1 MGLDS
6 EVDGD
11 GTDGTST
18 DMIAEI
24 VHGYKFSIDTGRLST
39 SEYDI
44 QATNMTNDLC
54 VLTIETLNNYT
65 QNLVTIHEEY
75 NRRKL
80 REAIIAIVE
89 HELSKN

>member
-1 MGLDS
+1 
-6 EVDGD
+6 
-11 GTDGTST
+11 
-18 DMIAEI
+18 
-24 VHGYKFSIDTGRLST
+24 
-39 SEYDI
+39 
-44 QATNMTNDLC
+44 MTNDLC